1 MKKYIIIPMLLFLV
15 AFTVNASPVS
25 LKDKSLA
32 EVLDKGDLLIPI
44 KPTYL
49 TDVTTTAGWDSNWFL
64 EVKGG
69 ASAFLGS
76 PIGCGDIFDRVMP
89 VMQLGVGKWFTPA
102 VGGRLGYQGLKFKN
116 ANLQSMSY
124 QFVHVDFMYNLTHNL
139 QCNED
144 GLSKLDVIPFVG
156 LGIIRNSSTIPG
168 YLLTDGESTGNHPFA
183 LNYGVELRYLLAD
196 RLHLV
201 CELSGM
207 TTMKNFD
214 CVGTSS
220 KLGDNMLN
228 VSVGLSYTIGKKGW
242 KKVIDARPYI
252 SQNKYLLDRYA
263 ALQCAKM
270 REENDANNHAVDKN
284 DYSGLNSLRYR
295 MSHSG
300 NADGTQSDTLNQ
312 SATIT
317 IGTPVYFYFKLNS
330 TKLVDASQ
338 LANLDEIARIAKEQ
352 NLSIHITGAAD
363 KATGSEKR
371 NRHLSVERARYIGK
385 QLMKRGVKKSCLE
398 ATSLGGINRFSPKEV
413 NRLCIVL
420 LTQ

>member
-15 AFTVNASPVS
+15 AISMNASPVS

-32 EVLDKGDLLIPI
+32 EVLDKDNMLVLI

-49 TDVTTTAGWDSNWFL
+49 TDVTTMAGWDSNWFL

-89 VMQLGVGKWFTPA
+89 VLQVGLGKWFTPA

-124 QFVHVDFMYNLTHNL
+124 QFVHADFMYNLTHNL
-139 QCNED
+139 QCDEN
-144 GLSKLDVIPFVG
+144 GLSKFDVIPFAG

-168 YLLTDGESTGNHPFA
+168 YLLTDGKNTGNHPFA
-183 LNYGVELRYLLAD
+183 FNYGVELRYLLCD

-228 VSVGLSYTIGKKGW
+228 LSVGLSYTIGKKGW
-242 KKVIDARPYI
+242 KKIIDARPYI

-263 ALQCAKM
+263 ALMSTKI
-270 REENDANNHAVDKN
+270 REEENANNHSADKN

-295 MSHSG
+295 MSHNG
-300 NADGTQSDTLNQ
+300 NGDSADTLNQ
-312 SATIT
+312 SSTIT

-338 LANLDEIARIAKEQ
+338 LVNLDEIAKIAKEQ
-352 NLSIHITGAAD
+352 NLTVRITGAAD
-363 KATGSEKR
+363 SVTGSEKR
-371 NRHLSVERARYIGK
+371 NRHLSGERARYIAK
-385 QLMKRGVKKSCLE
+385 QLMKRGVEKNCLE
-398 ATSLGGINRFSPKEV
+398 AVSLGGINKYTPKEA

-420 LTQ
+420 LTQKK

>member
-25 LKDKSLA
+25 LKDKSLV
-32 EVLDKGDLLIPI
+32 EVLDKGDMLVPL

-49 TDVTTTAGWDSNWFL
+49 TNVTATAGWDSNWFL

-89 VMQLGVGKWFTPA
+89 VMQIGAGKWFTPA

-124 QFVHVDFMYNLTHNL
+124 QFVHADFMYNLSHNL
-139 QCNED
+139 QCDEN
-144 GLSKLDVIPFVG
+144 GLSKFDVIPFVG
-156 LGIIRNSSTIPG
+156 LGIIRNSSNTPG
-168 YLLTDGESTGNHPFA
+168 YLLTDGENTGNHPFA
-183 LNYGVELRYLLAD
+183 FNYGVELRYLLAD

-201 CELSGM
+201 CEISGM

-228 VSVGLSYTIGKKGW
+228 LSVGLSYTIGKKGW

-263 ALQCAKM
+263 ALQSAKI
-270 REENDANNHAVDKN
+270 REEANMTNHAVDKN

-295 MSHSG
+295 MSQYGSG
-300 NADGTQSDTLNQ
+300 DREPSDTLNQ
-312 SATIT
+312 SSTIT

-338 LANLDEIARIAKEQ
+338 LANLDEIAKIAKEQ
-352 NLSIHITGAAD
+352 NLTIHITGAAD
-363 KATGSEKR
+363 SATGSEKR

-385 QLMKRGVKKSCLE
+385 QLMKRGVEKNLLE
-398 ATSLGGINRFSPKEV
+398 ATSLGGISRFTPKEA

-420 LTQ
+420 LSQ

>member
-1 MKKYIIIPMLLFLV
+1 MKKYIIIPMLLFMV
-15 AFTVNASPVS
+15 AFTVNASPVAM
-25 LKDKSLA
+25 KDKTLA
-32 EVLDKGDLLIPI
+32 EVLDKGDMLVPL

-49 TDVTTTAGWDSNWFL
+49 ADVSTMAGWDSNWFL

-76 PIGCGDIFDRVMP
+76 PIGCGDLFDRVMP
-89 VMQLGVGKWFTPA
+89 VMQIGVGKWFTPA
-102 VGGRLGYQGLKFKN
+102 VGVRLGYQGQKFKN

-124 QFVHVDFMYNLTHNL
+124 QFVHADFLYNLTHNL
-139 QCNED
+139 QCDEN
-144 GLSKLDVIPFVG
+144 GLSKLDVIPFAG

-168 YLLTDGESTGNHPFA
+168 YLLTDGKNTGNHPFA
-183 LNYGVELRYLLAD
+183 FNYGVELRYLLCD

-201 CELSGM
+201 CELNGM

-228 VSVGLSYTIGKKGW
+228 LSVGLSYTIGKKGW

-252 SQNKYLLDRYA
+252 SQNKYLLDRYS
-263 ALQCAKM
+263 ALKSTKI
-270 REENDANNHAVDKN
+270 REEENANNHSVDKN
-284 DYSGLNSLRYR
+284 DYSGINSLRYR
-295 MSHSG
+295 MSHNVNGDS
-300 NADGTQSDTLNQ
+300 ADTLNH
-312 SATIT
+312 SSTIT

-352 NLSIHITGAAD
+352 NLTIHITGAAD
-363 KATGSEKR
+363 SATGSEKR

-385 QLMKRGVKKSCLE
+385 QLMKRGVEKSCLE
-398 ATSLGGINRFSPKEV
+398 ATSIGGVNQFSPKEA
-413 NRLCIVL
+413 NRFSVVL
-420 LTQ
+420 LTR